1 MDRLQNERESKID
14 DLLNWAVMAHG
25 GLDRWNSFRTVA
37 FEFSLGGALWD
48 VKGQTGLLADSIFE
62 ADIHKQ
68 RATLGRFGASDR
80 RVRFAPDRLV
90 LESNAGKEIQV
101 RVNPRAAFA
110 GHVLETPWDQLH
122 AAYFGGYALWN
133 CVMQPFLYT
142 YPGFATTEIE
152 PWEEDG
158 ECWRRL
164 RVIFPDNIVSHTR
177 EEISYFGPDG
187 LMRRL
192 DYAVDVLGGATGV
205 HYIGDYGGHDG
216 ILMPH
221 WRRVY
226 LRGADNRKVSECV
239 SIAIDIGRFAFG
251 SA

>member
-1 MDRLQNERESKID
+1 MGRLQNERESKID

-110 GHVLETPWDQLH
+110 GHVLETLGINCTPLTL
-122 AAYFGGYALWN
+122 AAMHCGTAL
-133 CVMQPFLYT
+133 CSLSSTPIPALRRRRSS
-142 YPGFATTEIE
+142 PG
-152 PWEEDG
+152 
-158 ECWRRL
+158 RRMA
-164 RVIFPDNIVSHTR
+164 N
-177 EEISYFGPDG
+177 
-187 LMRRL
+187 
-192 DYAVDVLGGATGV
+192 AGGA
-205 HYIGDYGGHDG
+205 
-216 ILMPH
+216 
-221 WRRVY
+221 
-226 LRGADNRKVSECV
+226 
-239 SIAIDIGRFAFG
+239 
-251 SA
+251 